1 MSKDLSAKT
10 FKREV
15 ALGILLF
22 LGYVVLTDD
31 VEMVKVLIWPSI
43 TFAGACFGFDSY
55 AKQLHGKSS
64 P

>member
-1 MSKDLSAKT
+1 ML
-10 FKREV
+10 KREKTYKRET
-15 ALGILLF
+15 AGFILLF

-31 VEMVKVLIWPSI
+31 IEMVKVLVWPAI

-55 AKQLHGKSS
+55 TKQLLGKSG